1 MLKES
6 MFKLLRTHIWPMCI
20 FMALIFI
27 FGIFTT
33 NQSHASWKDELGTLR
48 IGVLNT
54 HPIALNEK
62 TLADFSNFYSEQL
75 DLNVEVIRFQSLGSL
90 MDAHGSARVQYAIHS
105 ARSYA
110 TMDKICSC
118 LHAIARPISEKGSNG
133 FRSVLVIRDQKK
145 DGFAAGEKL
154 RIGFSRKN
162 SMSGWIVPNRAIE
175 NNEVAKGDFIELGS
189 VEDVVGAYER
199 GDIDGFFGWVPTSKT
214 EQSVP
219 VAKIFDGFYNSR
231 LQASEV
237 SSIAWW
243 SKIIHHGPHVVH
255 QSLPDELSEEL
266 TDLLLNMNSR
276 SPEIMDIMDIMEP
289 YFSGGF
295 ERANAGDYNAI
306 SAVLNLSSINVPT
319 IIDGKLRS
327 TLR

>member
-1 MLKES
+1 MLKEG
-6 MFKLLRTHIWPMCI
+6 MFKLLRIHIWPMCI

-27 FGIFTT
+27 FGVFAT
-33 NQSHASWKDELGTLR
+33 NQSHASWKDEIGTLR
-48 IGVLNT
+48 IGILNT
-54 HPIALNEK
+54 HPIATNEK
-62 TLADFSNFYSEQL
+62 TISEFSNFYSNQL
-75 DLNVEVIRFQSLGSL
+75 GLKVEVIRFKSLGSL

-110 TMDKICSC
+110 TMAKICNC
-118 LHAIARPISEKGSNG
+118 LHAIARPVSEKGSSG

-145 DGFAAGEKL
+145 ENFSAGEKL

-175 NNEVAKGDFIELGS
+175 NKEIAKGDFVELGS
-189 VEDVVGAYER
+189 VEDVVSAYER
-199 GDIDGFFGWVPTSKT
+199 GDIDGFFGWIPTSKGD
-214 EQSVP
+214 EAVP

-231 LQASEV
+231 LQASEA

-243 SKIIHHGPHVVH
+243 SKIIHHGPHAVH
-255 QSLPDELSEEL
+255 QSLPEELSEEL
-266 TDLLLNMNSR
+266 TDLLLNMNNR
-276 SPEIMDIMDIMEP
+276 SPEILDIIEP

-306 SAVLNLSSINVPT
+306 SAVLNLSSINIPA
-319 IIDGKLRS
+319 IFDGKLRS
-327 TLR
+327 TLQ